1 MNQNEM
7 GKKYQTY
14 LLKEFFSDKPLFN
27 VPQLSDE
34 EQSDMEEIKANI
46 NPNVKSVIEESVQDA
61 TKSFTKLDNAVKNLH
76 EAEEQMEDVEDI
88 QLKDRAYRP
97 LENEVFNEYNKNKEA
112 FNKVNQQYQIA
123 DIKTQED
130 IESPSKHCYV
140 SNIDNGTIELETDE
154 AIYTVTIPHQEYL
167 EMVENPRKYE
177 FSLDKETENIV
188 YREATESIE
197 MENDG
202 LDKTPRFNK
211 KQVEEEQDNELER

>member
-7 GKKYQTY
+7 GKQYQTY
-14 LLKEFFSDKPLFN
+14 LLKEFFFDKPLFN
-27 VPQLSDE
+27 VALLSKE
-34 EQSDMEEIKANI
+34 EQDNMQEIKDTI

-61 TKSFTKLDNAVKNLH
+61 TKSFSKLDSAVKNLQQ
-76 EAEEQMEDVEDI
+76 AEEQMEDIEDI

-97 LENEVFNEYNKNKEA
+97 LENEVFTEYNKNKEE
-112 FNKVNQQYQIA
+112 FNRVNQQYQIA

-130 IESPSKHCYV
+130 IEAPSKHCFV

-167 EMVENPRKYE
+167 ALIENPNKYE

-188 YREATESIE
+188 YRESTESVE

-211 KQVEEEQDNELER
+211 KQIVDESDNELER

>member
-7 GKKYQTY
+7 GKKYQIY

-27 VPQLSDE
+27 VPKLSNE
-34 EQSDMEEIKANI
+34 EQSEMNEIKSSI
-46 NPNVKSVIEESVQDA
+46 NPSVKTVIEESVQDV
-61 TKSFTKLDNAVKNLH
+61 TKNFSKLDNAVKDLH
-76 EAEEQMEDVEDI
+76 EAEQQMENVEDI
-88 QLKDRAYRP
+88 HLKDRAYRP
-97 LENEVFNEYNKNKEA
+97 LENEVFNEYNKNKET

-130 IESPSKHCYV
+130 IESPSKHCYI

-167 EMVENPRKYE
+167 ELVENPKKYE

-188 YREATESIE
+188 YKETTESIE

-202 LDKTPRFNK
+202 LDKTPRYTR
-211 KQVEEEQDNELER
+211 KQVEEEQDNEFEI